1 MFHLF
6 HCFYSPLKELY
17 LRQLHEPWSAAFLNR
32 LSANWPAVHS
42 RCECDGSLV
51 RSAPCLLTNLPST
64 PLWPPDPG
72 TVRVKALQPSSV
84 LTASGVVLSGSC
96 LGLTCII
103 SGGWIVPLHWTSGKG
118 RERGAMLCWA
128 FCAWLMS
135 VREIWDSLGKN
146 EGCRLHPWIT
156 LDLQRV

>member
-1 MFHLF
+1 MWTDLYYSRCALYDHLQCSICF

-17 LRQLHEPWSAAFLNR
+17 LRQLHELWSYSGQLWSDAFLNR

-42 RCECDGSLV
+42 ECECDGSLI

-72 TVRVKALQPSSV
+72 TVRVKTLQPSSV

-103 SGGWIVPLHWTSGKG
+103 SGGDELYHSIKPQGKE
-118 RERGAMLCWA
+118 ERGELCFVEPSA
-128 FCAWLMS
+128 
-135 VREIWDSLGKN
+135 LG
-146 EGCRLHPWIT
+146 
-156 LDLQRV
+156 